1 MSTTISW
8 SYSCACL
15 FYLNNLFW
23 WKTRS
28 DRMKST
34 RISARSWTIL
44 LMMLLWRLF
53 ISIFGMRRQ
62 TIFRETCIG
71 WSIKRISS
79 IIIFSLMIII
89 FLWILSILLYG
100 LMSPWMNYLSGMI
113 MFSVAIWSDLLITR
127 YWIIIFYIILLLITV
142 NQTFIF

>member
-15 FYLNNLFW
+15 FCLNNLFW
-23 WKTRS
+23 WRRKS

-34 RISARSWTIL
+34 RISVRSWTIL

-62 TIFRETCIG
+62 TISRETCIG
-71 WSIKRISS
+71 WSIRRISS
-79 IIIFSLMIII
+79 IIIFSLMIIT

-100 LMSPWMNYLSGMI
+100 LMSPGMNYLSGMI

-127 YWIIIFYIILLLITV
+127 YWIIIFCIILLLITV
-142 NQTFIF
+142 NQTFIT